1 MDDAYHHSL
10 AGGARPA
17 GFVKRPEG
25 RTEVDHLHRMEQ
37 SPHWVSS
44 PKGCGSV
51 SVPLATVSIRLGRA
65 S

>member
-1 MDDAYHHSL
+1 MDNAYHHSL

-17 GFVKRPEG
+17 GFVKRSEG

-37 SPHWVSS
+37 SPQWVSS
-44 PKGCGSV
+44 LWGCGSV